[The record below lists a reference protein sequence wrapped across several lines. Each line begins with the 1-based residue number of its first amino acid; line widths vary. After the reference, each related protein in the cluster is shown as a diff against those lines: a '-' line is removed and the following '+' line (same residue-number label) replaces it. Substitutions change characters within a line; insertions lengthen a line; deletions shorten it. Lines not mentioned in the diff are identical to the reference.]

1 MDFKKVINL
10 ITSVFNNSEVEFPQD
25 IDFNDLFNFA
35 QSQQIVN
42 LIYLALKKSK
52 NFQTNQII
60 NQALIGV
67 WQNSQRSEMQ
77 VSEAD
82 KILEAFS
89 KNGIDHMPLK
99 GVRLKKLYPSHDL
112 RLMSDCD
119 ILVKTEQYE
128 KIKPIMES
136 LGFTFKTESDHEYV
150 WIKNTIYVELHKCLI
165 PSYNKDY
172 YAYFGDGW
180 SKAHETDSPC
190 LYEMTKE
197 DEFIY
202 ILTHFAKH
210 YRDGGIGIKHLLDLW
225 VFLNTYKNLDNEYL
239 EKNLKEIK
247 LYKFYQNILSV
258 LDNWF
263 NNGEETEITRIITE
277 VVFTNG
283 SFGTEKN
290 HIISSALR
298 ESKERKTTAGARV
311 SHILAVSFPNLK
323 VMELKYPILKKAPV
337 LLPFLWIHRGFTAFI
352 FRRHNVSKQMDILQ
366 QINGDEISD
375 YKAQLNFV
383 GLDFNFPEE

>member
-1 MDFKKVINL
+1 
-10 ITSVFNNSEVEFPQD
+10 
-25 IDFNDLFNFA
+25 
-35 QSQQIVN
+35 
-42 LIYLALKKSK
+42 
-52 NFQTNQII
+52 
-60 NQALIGV
+60 
-67 WQNSQRSEMQ
+67 
-77 VSEAD
+77 
-82 KILEAFS
+82 
-89 KNGIDHMPLK
+89 
-99 GVRLKKLYPSHDL
+99 
-112 RLMSDCD
+112 
-119 ILVKTEQYE
+119 
-128 KIKPIMES
+128 
-136 LGFTFKTESDHEYV
+136 
-150 WIKNTIYVELHKCLI
+150 
-165 PSYNKDY
+165 
-172 YAYFGDGW
+172 
-180 SKAHETDSPC
+180 
-190 LYEMTKE
+190 MTKE

-352 FRRHNVSKQMDILQ
+352 FRRHNVAKQMDILQ